1 MIARSVF
8 ALTVSL
14 ALLASSPSHAQ
25 VFDLPTLEQAG
36 VRYDSPGGLVQIVP
50 SARIDVDLFVPQ
62 DEPAWH
68 LEGTSPF
75 VAGRVSLFTDV
86 FIGRHL
92 FFSSEVRVDRG
103 QPARSGPLRLHLQQA
118 FVRYTPVAGRNVS
131 VQAGKFVAPFGGY
144 PGRAHT
150 KADPFVRPPLAYDY
164 RTVMSATEF
173 PAANDGVFTWKDR
186 PPFRAAGLPVV
197 WAVPYPV
204 GATVTVGHG
213 PVSGVGGVATSAVS
227 ADPSDWDRW
236 RIDAP
241 AGLSALGQVRWRV
254 RPELHVAVSYAHGP
268 YMDPEIDA
276 PRQAQETW
284 GLDATFERGRVALRG
299 ELLVNRWEVFR
310 VNESTRDVS
319 GYVEAQATLA
329 AGWFVAARANA
340 ITFRDL
346 PRSSGVR
353 DRWDYDM
360 SRYQFG
366 TGYRLG
372 RASEIRGEYMINR
385 TVGRE
390 DPRDDLLS
398 LQWTFTF

>member
-1 MIARSVF
+1 
-8 ALTVSL
+8 
-14 ALLASSPSHAQ
+14 
-25 VFDLPTLEQAG
+25 
-36 VRYDSPGGLVQIVP
+36 
-50 SARIDVDLFVPQ
+50 
-62 DEPAWH
+62 
-68 LEGTSPF
+68 
-75 VAGRVSLFTDV
+75 
-86 FIGRHL
+86 
-92 FFSSEVRVDRG
+92 
-103 QPARSGPLRLHLQQA
+103 
-118 FVRYTPVAGRNVS
+118 
-131 VQAGKFVAPFGGY
+131 
-144 PGRAHT
+144 
-150 KADPFVRPPLAYDY
+150 
-164 RTVMSATEF
+164 
-173 PAANDGVFTWKDR
+173 
-186 PPFRAAGLPVV
+186 
-197 WAVPYPV
+197 
-204 GATVTVGHG
+204 
-213 PVSGVGGVATSAVS
+213 
-227 ADPSDWDRW
+227 
-236 RIDAP
+236 
-241 AGLSALGQVRWRV
+241 
-254 RPELHVAVSYAHGP
+254 
-268 YMDPEIDA
+268 MDPEIDA

>member
-1 MIARSVF
+1 MSRRVRTLGLALVVLLARS
-8 ALTVSL
+8 A
-14 ALLASSPSHAQ
+14 AAQ
-25 VFDLPTLEQAG
+25 VFDLPTLDQAG
-36 VRYDSPGGLVQIVP
+36 IRYDSPGGLVQVVP
-50 SARIDVDLFVPQ
+50 SARLEVDFFAPQ

-75 VAGRVSLFTDV
+75 VAGRVSLFADV
-86 FIGRHL
+86 FVGRHL

-131 VQAGKFVAPFGGY
+131 MQAGKFVSPFGGY

-173 PAANDGVFTWKDR
+173 PGANDGVFTWKDR

-197 WAVPYPV
+197 WAVPYPI
-204 GATVTVGHG
+204 GATLSVGRG
-213 PVSGVGGVATSAVS
+213 PVSAVGGVTTSAVS
-227 ADPSDWDRW
+227 ADPADWDRW
-236 RIDAP
+236 RLDP
-241 AGLSALGQVRWRV
+241 PGGLSAVGNVRWRV
-254 RPELHVAVSYAHGP
+254 RPELQVAASYARGA
-268 YMDPEIDA
+268 YMRPTVGA
-276 PRQAQETW
+276 PRQEQETW
-284 GLDATFERGRVALRG
+284 GLDATFERGRYALRG

-310 VNESTRDVS
+310 VTEAPRDVS

-385 TVGRE
+385 MVGRE

-398 LQWTFTF
+398 LQWNFTF